1 MCTAFVRRGNDVI
14 SGFNMDINPEAFSY
28 EVYAEDDSF
37 YIGMKVPNTNLT
49 VRIHG
54 VNCDGNFA
62 NQLNNM
68 DFNKASYKE
77 ENGAVSLDRLIHAYL
92 SGELTFDALKE
103 TAEKKEITQMKSGIV
118 DIPTIAFHSLITDN
132 TGRIMILE
140 PGNGFSLISE
150 KYAVLSNFAMLE
162 LPKDF
167 TESKYGYY
175 GKDRY
180 DTAMHYLRNSSDDF
194 SVEDGLQILKRVKQT
209 GQWATK
215 VSFVYSRNE
224 NMVYYCLDGQFDLI
238 SKHKMCDKLQINC

>member
-14 SGFNMDINPEAFSY
+14 SGFNMDINLEALQY
-28 EVYAEDDSF
+28 EIYAEDDAF
-37 YIGMKVPNTNLT
+37 YVGMTVSNTNLT

-54 VNCDGNFA
+54 VNRDGNFG

-68 DFNKASYKE
+68 DFYKAPYQE
-77 ENGAVSLDRLIHAYL
+77 GENAVSLDRLIHAYI
-92 SGELTFDALKE
+92 SGEYTFDTLKE
-103 TAEKKEITQMKSGIV
+103 IAEKKEITQMPSGIV
-118 DIPTIAFHSLITDN
+118 DIPTIAFHSLITDS

-140 PGNGFSLISE
+140 PGNGFSIITE
-150 KYAVLSNFAMLE
+150 KYAALSNFAILE

-180 DTAMHYLRNSSDDF
+180 DIAMDYLRNSSDDF
-194 SVEDGLQILKRVKQT
+194 SVEDGLNILSSVKQT
-209 GQWATK
+209 GHWATR

-224 NMVYYCLDGQFDLI
+224 NMVYYCLDGQFDRI
-238 SKHKMCDKLQINC
+238 KQHKFG